1 MDNIASP
8 VKASPNNRRFYG
20 WIIFLAGIIIITIVA
35 IISFSTYLENEIEK
49 KIYALH
55 GRASDI
61 DVNLI
66 TRSLKVSDLEL
77 DSLSDSTSSH
87 QYYVRLNSFSIRGI
101 SYYELAINKKIVI
114 RKIILD
120 SGVICYKKVG
130 NHHPPDNVLKTG
142 FKSFLIK
149 DLSFINIETRVQVD
163 TIMYYTATVSGQLSG
178 LRVKLDSVNKISH
191 SIERAGA
198 SIKNIIIGQ
207 NYGKYK
213 GAIGSLYIN
222 TEEEKIVLDSVWV
235 IPTYGKYEFAR
246 LVGEQIGR
254 LSVFIPKVTLAGV
267 KFGEIKDSSL
277 VASKIEITSFE
288 LFSFKD
294 KRLPFLRKRN
304 IPLPMAGFLKL
315 PYRIQIDSV
324 IIKNSHVMIE
334 EYPENGSESYEIDI
348 KEINATITGL
358 LNRPDKADA
367 NAEMVATGR
376 LLNTGKINALFKFPL
391 NGSSIYSA
399 RGTISKIAFPALNP
413 ILKSV
418 DVRVESGYL
427 NSLTFS
433 FDYTEYN
440 SKGVLEINYE
450 DLRIISLDRNKT
462 TTNEV
467 RTVLINMFL
476 KNSKNQFKSA
486 SAQTGIIDIE
496 RDRKRYI
503 FNVWVKSILAGVKSS
518 VVGGSPRQRDQ
529 KK

>member
-1 MDNIASP
+1 
-8 VKASPNNRRFYG
+8 
-20 WIIFLAGIIIITIVA
+20 
-35 IISFSTYLENEIEK
+35 
-49 KIYALH
+49 
-55 GRASDI
+55 
-61 DVNLI
+61 
-66 TRSLKVSDLEL
+66 
-77 DSLSDSTSSH
+77 
-87 QYYVRLNSFSIRGI
+87 
-101 SYYELAINKKIVI
+101 
-114 RKIILD
+114 
-120 SGVICYKKVG
+120 
-130 NHHPPDNVLKTG
+130 
-142 FKSFLIK
+142 
-149 DLSFINIETRVQVD
+149 
-163 TIMYYTATVSGQLSG
+163 
-178 LRVKLDSVNKISH
+178 
-191 SIERAGA
+191 
-198 SIKNIIIGQ
+198 
-207 NYGKYK
+207 
-213 GAIGSLYIN
+213 
-222 TEEEKIVLDSVWV
+222 VWV

-358 LNRPDKADA
+358 LNRPDKAMNA
-367 NAEMVATGR
+367 NAEMVASGL
-376 LLNTGKINALFKFPL
+376 LLNTGEINALFKFPL
-391 NGSSIYSA
+391 DGSSTYHVQ
-399 RGTISKIAFPALNP
+399 GTISKIPFTKLNP

-427 NSLTFS
+427 NSLTFG
-433 FDYTEYN
+433 FYYTEFN

-462 TTNEV
+462 TTNEI
-467 RTVLINMFL
+467 RTVLINMFV

-518 VVGGSPRQRDQ
+518 VVGGNPRQRDQ